1 MFVEFEGET
10 YIYLLTIKKKIL
22 TLDLFVGTEM
32 KYRSKLTL
40 EEIYD
45 QLPAFEDYSSTK
57 EIENEL
63 KEVKKEDI
71 FMEIEGDKLFFK
83 YKLNILKKEK
93 YLSFDLIPSDKY
105 VENEDDK
112 EDYEYTEEEKDEMI
126 SELKKEINEQN
137 KEIEELEKKIKKAE
151 EMKSTLNTQIK
162 EKEESLRD

>member
-1 MFVEFEGET
+1 MFIDFEGES
-10 YIYLLTIKKKIL
+10 YIYLLTKKKNIM
-22 TLDLFVGTEM
+22 TLDLFLGPEI

-40 EEIYD
+40 DEIFK
-45 QLPAFEDYSSTK
+45 QIPAFEDYNTK
-57 EIENEL
+57 EIEDEL
-63 KEVKKEDI
+63 QEVKEEDI
-71 FMEIEGDKLFFK
+71 SIERKDDKLFFK
-83 YKLNILKKEK
+83 YKLIILKKEN
-93 YLSFDLIPSDKY
+93 YLSFELIPSDKY

-162 EKEESLRD
+162 DKEESLRD

>member
-10 YIYLLTIKKKIL
+10 YIYLLTKKKKIL
-22 TLDLFVGTEM
+22 TLDLFVGTEK

-45 QLPAFEDYSSTK
+45 QLPAFEDYSTK

-71 FMEIEGDKLFFK
+71 FMEREGDKLFFK
-83 YKLNILKKEK
+83 YKLIILKKEK
-93 YLSFDLIPSDKY
+93 HLSFDLIPSDKY

-126 SELKKEINEQN
+126 SNLKKEIEVQN
-137 KEIEELEKKIKKAE
+137 KEIEELEKKVQEAE
-151 EMKSTLNTQIK
+151 EMKSNLNSEIKVKQATLD
-162 EKEESLRD
+162 E

>member
-22 TLDLFVGTEM
+22 TLDLYVGTEM
-32 KYRSKLTL
+32 KYKSKLTL
-40 EEIYD
+40 EEIYK
-45 QLPAFEDYSSTK
+45 QLPAFEDYSTK

-71 FMEIEGDKLFFK
+71 FMEREGDKLFFK
-83 YKLNILKKEK
+83 FKLIILKKEK
-93 YLSFDLIPSDKY
+93 HLSFDLIPSDKY

-162 EKEESLRD
+162 DKEESLRD